1 MHRIRV
7 FLASSITEF
16 SQERMQL
23 GDFVRSLNDI
33 LVERDVYIHLEKSE
47 DITNAIDLYR
57 KQNQYNAF
65 IRKSDYFFM
74 LIGKAVGAYTMEEYE
89 TACGS
94 EKKGMRIL
102 FREKPETE
110 CGEGRQ
116 AGTTAINQ
124 PEGLPDAGAAMT
136 PDAFRDLLEEEKRMY
151 MDFSSPDSMKLA
163 LLMMLTMDKEIARGL
178 LIRDGEA
185 WLDGRQGLSLMDTPG
200 YQNNEALREM
210 VLQRRNL
217 EREYI
222 ERIRE
227 DGAGDGKETEALGEE
242 IMRLAQQ
249 LAQQENNLF
258 ELFQYINQQK
268 ASGDRERAA
277 QRYLAQGDL
286 AAAIEILRDP
296 LRQSEREA
304 AEEGVLRLRE
314 HVKIQIRRNKEE
326 AVALLGGDI
335 PENLTGAEAPYIYLA
350 EMLIKENCRLSEEYL
365 VDFEA
370 IGDYAHWL
378 LSRGRH
384 SEAAKLIE
392 KMELYR
398 DLYCE

>member
-23 GDFVRSLNDI
+23 GDFVRTLNDI
-33 LVERDVYIHLEKSE
+33 LVERDVYIQLGKSE
-47 DITNAIDLYR
+47 DITNAIDLFR
-57 KQNQYNAF
+57 KQNQYNEV
-65 IRKSDYFFM
+65 IRESDYFFM

-110 CGEGRQ
+110 CGESRQ
-116 AGTTAINQ
+116 AESTAIKQ
-124 PEGLPDAGAAMT
+124 PEGLPDAGTAMT
-136 PDAFRDLLEEEKRMY
+136 PDAFRDRLEEEKRMY
-151 MDFSSPDSMKLA
+151 MDFSSTDSMKLA
-163 LLMMLTMDKEIARGL
+163 LLMMLATEEDIAKGL
-178 LIRDGEA
+178 FFRDGEA
-185 WLDGRQGLSLMDTPG
+185 WLDGRQALSLMETPV
-200 YQNNEALREM
+200 YQNNETLREM

-227 DGAGDGKETEALGEE
+227 GGAGDSKETEALGEE

-286 AAAIEILRDP
+286 AAAVEILRDP

-304 AEEGVLRLRE
+304 AEESIRHLRE
-314 HVKIQIRRNKEE
+314 HVKVQIRRNKEE

-335 PENLTGAEAPYIYLA
+335 PEDLTGAEAPYIYLA